1 MVYRIWMIWTVH
13 ERYMYFFCFLTEVSN
28 QSLNNM
34 YDSEVEIMWWILRD
48 QWDQGLKL
56 GYWNKDWDF
65 SIRRVIDQNWAS
77 LNIGCLAL
85 WPEFTV
91 PLPWYFDP
99 WHIRDQHFGSCL
111 LNFHSAFWLLEPYF
125 SLQPSCCKI
134 CVFFIRIYLLLLGS
148 LFLRFFAAWIPKSN
162 FFPLPTFC
170 LEIYMVKSHLSRNF
184 TKLKVPFFSASRPW
198 RSSTCQRCCCYR
210 SAARWCNG
218 WFVSWIRKYPLVNVY
233 IAIENHHL

>member
-1 MVYRIWMIWTVH
+1 
-13 ERYMYFFCFLTEVSN
+13 MYFFCFLTEVSN

-65 SIRRVIDQNWAS
+65 SIRRVIDENWAS

-91 PLPWYFDP
+91 PLAWYFDP

-111 LNFHSAFWLLEPYF
+111 LNFHAAFWLLEPYF

-134 CVFFIRIYLLLLGS
+134 CVFFIYISCCLDLCFSGFLLLES
-148 LFLRFFAAWIPKSN
+148 QS
-162 FFPLPTFC
+162 PTFSHFQHFAYF
-170 LEIYMVKSHLSRNF
+170 YMVKSQVSRNF
-184 TKLKVPFFSASRPW
+184 TKLKVPFL
-198 RSSTCQRCCCYR
+198 
-210 SAARWCNG
+210 
-218 WFVSWIRKYPLVNVY
+218 LVNTQ
-233 IAIENHHL
+233 IFFAIFFAFFEALEIINLSTVLLLQVCCAMMQRMVGFMDPKIPSGKLT